1 MSGLLVCGGYAHRH
15 GENTLR
21 SARLALL
28 APAAVA
34 MIVMSGCDDDKPSA
48 GPAAPSAPAATSV
61 PPVTPAPAGLD
72 EATRKT
78 CATAEKD
85 ITAALKEVAEAEK
98 IGPPAGHSAV
108 SAQYSAGAATL
119 YTHAFTSSDE
129 VNAAV
134 KGVATAMT
142 DLADTWAKAPGKA
155 PSKADLTTARDK
167 LKAACAA
174 E

>member
-1 MSGLLVCGGYAHRH
+1 M
-15 GENTLR
+15 R
-21 SARLALL
+21 SARFALL

-34 MIVMSGCDDDKPSA
+34 MIVMSGCGDDEDTPSA
-48 GPAAPSAPAATSV
+48 GSAAPSAPAATSV
-61 PPVTPAPAGLD
+61 PPVTPAPVGLD

-78 CATAEKD
+78 CTTAEKD

-119 YTHAFTSSDE
+119 YTHAFTNSDE
-129 VNAAV
+129 VNSAV
-134 KGVATAMT
+134 KGVATEMT
-142 DLADTWAKAPGKA
+142 DLADAWAKAPGKA
-155 PSKADLTTARDK
+155 PSRADLTAARDK

-174 E
+174 D

>member
-108 SAQYSAGAATL
+108 SASTRRARPRSTRTPSPAAT
-119 YTHAFTSSDE
+119 
-129 VNAAV
+129 
-134 KGVATAMT
+134 
-142 DLADTWAKAPGKA
+142 
-155 PSKADLTTARDK
+155 R
-167 LKAACAA
+167 
-174 E
+174 

>member
-1 MSGLLVCGGYAHRH
+1 M
-15 GENTLR
+15 R

-28 APAAVA
+28 APAAAV
-34 MIVMSGCDDDKPSA
+34 MIVMSGCGDGDDKPSA

-72 EATRKT
+72 DATRTT
-78 CATAEKD
+78 CAKAEKD
-85 ITAALKEVAEAEK
+85 ITAALKEAAEAEK

-129 VNAAV
+129 VNGAV

-142 DLADTWAKAPGKA
+142 DLADTWAEAPGKA
-155 PSKADLTTARDK
+155 PSKADLTAARAK
-167 LKAACAA
+167 LKTACTAN
-174 E
+174 

>member
-1 MSGLLVCGGYAHRH
+1 M
-15 GENTLR
+15 R

-34 MIVMSGCDDDKPSA
+34 MLVMSGCGDGDDRPSA

-85 ITAALKEVAEAEK
+85 ISAALKEVAEAEK

-119 YTHAFTSSDE
+119 YTHAFTGSDE
-129 VNAAV
+129 VNGAV

-142 DLADTWAKAPGKA
+142 DLADSWAKAPGKA

-174 E
+174 D

>member
-1 MSGLLVCGGYAHRH
+1 M
-15 GENTLR
+15 R

-34 MIVMSGCDDDKPSA
+34 LIVMSGCDGDDKPSA
-48 GPAAPSAPAATSV
+48 GPAAPSVPAATSV

-72 EATRKT
+72 DATRKT

-85 ITAALKEVAEAEK
+85 ITAALKEVADAEK

-134 KGVATAMT
+134 KGVATEMT

-155 PSKADLTTARDK
+155 PSKADLTAARDK

>member
-1 MSGLLVCGGYAHRH
+1 M
-15 GENTLR
+15 R

-34 MIVMSGCDDDKPSA
+34 MIVMSGCGDDDKPSA

-78 CATAEKD
+78 CAKAGKD

-142 DLADTWAKAPGKA
+142 DLADTWAKAPGKS
-155 PSKADLTTARDK
+155 PSKADLATARDK